1 MRPRLSLV
9 CLAVFPLVGAVAAE
23 KVVHVHAFD
32 AAAACAGA
40 GFASWG
46 GDKTGRAAFDAETGG
61 LRLAWTNSV
70 GRFALGKALDASVS
84 NAVACADGF
93 LTHVQLT
100 LSARALGSL
109 PLMRS
114 RTALGSYS
122 NVIGF
127 RADGR
132 DHVVRVRPGGFARAK
147 GPFDAKGLH
156 TFDIGVSGGSGDVTL
171 KAVALV
177 LSDARRPAPA
187 PEVGVDDFRLFPEPR
202 VFRPG
207 AATFPLAGFAAPQ
220 GFGAGAGLATA
231 WFAARTARFWGR
243 PFAAT
248 NGLPI
253 VFARA
258 DTPEGEAARARLALV
273 RNFDRVRAD
282 GYAFAVRADG
292 IDLVAADAAG
302 LMNGARTL
310 MDTLHLATGDAG
322 PATARA
328 VTVVDWPRLANR
340 LFYLQ
345 LPTAADDGEAVTPSV
360 LDDLFERFVYPA
372 RMNLV
377 ALDPGGRY
385 RFACDPESGF
395 RPGSW
400 QPVDLTNMVDRLN
413 GVAVKAVPFVMS
425 PGHQWHSLLHGGRHM
440 DLSENGDH
448 QSLCVRN
455 PKTYEAL
462 FARMAEVAGICAHN
476 PGGASGF
483 FYTGGDE
490 VRWRERDKN
499 GRACPRCQGVPR
511 NELLLEHVV
520 RVNDWCRARACDML
534 MCSDMYASQH
544 NGFNEMKGALVAD
557 RLPKSVQLVHWST
570 LDWDELPLWQAR
582 GMKSWR
588 VMTAYND
595 DPLGQTGL
603 VGNGIAMYVDRWWL
617 SNARGLSSEGY
628 SPAAIA
634 LAGAD
639 GWGEPP
645 AYPQSADDRLG
656 TWGNYLMRRWSRK
669 PIPQASARLAP
680 VSLASSANATSPSS
694 HDAAR
699 TAAGGVP
706 VALVPGGAAR
716 VRVLA
721 ADGAPHALAV
731 GRRASS
737 LVFWQTAALEPADV
751 AAFNGHTFNGNALFG
766 LPVATWRVAYADGSE
781 TSFAVR
787 YGWSVG
793 DVDPCVNGSGHTPYG
808 RYVGDARYA
817 WADAEGRTV
826 YAHEWVNPHPGKAIA
841 SLTLLAKPT
850 RVRYALWALTARA
863 CADDGKTET
872 GK

>member
-1 MRPRLSLV
+1 MKTRLLTACSTFA
-9 CLAVFPLVGAVAAE
+9 LAAASACAE
-23 KVVHVHAFD
+23 VVVPVHAFGS
-32 AAAACAGA
+32 AEACRGA
-40 GFASWG
+40 GFATWG
-46 GDKTGRAAFDAETGG
+46 GEKRGRAAYDAETGG

-70 GRFALGKALDASVS
+70 GRFALGTALDTSLS
-84 NAVACADGF
+84 NAVSRARGVP
-93 LTHVQLT
+93 THLQLT
-100 LSARALGSL
+100 LSARSYASP

-114 RTALGSYS
+114 RTSLGYYS
-122 NVIGF
+122 NVVGVSP
-127 RADGR
+127 DGR

-177 LSDARRPAPA
+177 LSEAMRPAPA
-187 PEVGVDDFRLFPEPR
+187 PEVGVDDFTLFPGPR
-202 VFRPG
+202 VFHPCE
-207 AATFPLAGFAAPQ
+207 TYYPLATYTGPRGLFPRTDRAVRWFCSRVRRFWKAPFASDGVRPVAFSLADEPQGRDALRRLGLKEAFGPATAGGFA
-220 GFGAGAGLATA
+220 LS
-231 WFAARTARFWGR
+231 
-243 PFAAT
+243 
-248 NGLPI
+248 
-253 VFARA
+253 
-258 DTPEGEAARARLALV
+258 V
-273 RNFDRVRAD
+273 R
-282 GYAFAVRADG
+282 GDG
-292 IDLVAADAAG
+292 IDVVAVDEAG

-310 MDTLHLATGDAG
+310 MDTIHLATGDVG
-322 PATARA
+322 PAKVRA
-328 VTVVDWPRLANR
+328 VTVVDWPRLENR

-345 LPTAADDGEAVTPSV
+345 LPPPADDGEAATPSV

-377 ALDPGGRY
+377 ALDPVGRY

-400 QPVDLTNMVDRLN
+400 QPADLTNMVDRLN

-455 PKTYEAL
+455 PKTYEVL

-490 VRWRERDKN
+490 VRWRERDKS
-499 GRACPRCQGVPR
+499 GRACPRCEGVPR

-520 RVNDWCRARACDML
+520 RVNDWCRARGWAML

-706 VALVPGGAAR
+706 VALVRDGSAG
-716 VRVLA
+716 VRVVSADA
-721 ADGAPHALAV
+721 AEHAIAV

-737 LVFWQTAALEPADV
+737 LVFWQTAALEPSDV
-751 AAFNGHTFNGNALFG
+751 ATFNSRAFNKNALFG
-766 LPVATWRVAYADGSE
+766 LPVATWRIAFSDGSQA
-781 TSFAVR
+781 SFEAL
-787 YGWSVG
+787 YGWNVG
-793 DVDPCVNGSGHTPYG
+793 DVNPRVNGSDRHPYG

-817 WADAEGRTV
+817 WPDAEGRTV
-826 YAHEWVNPHPGKAIA
+826 YAHEWVNPHPEKEIA
-841 SLTLLAKPT
+841 SIALEARPT
-850 RVRYALWALTARA
+850 MIRYELWALTARD
-863 CADDGKTET
+863 CADGARSE
-872 GK
+872 